1 MEHPT
6 PTDLATRAT
15 SSFPLSI
22 GTALAFESLFDGR
35 ENVYDTSRERPAR
48 VVLSKYQTCY
58 INIETLIRNILQSVP
73 SNVFIKTEKRELY
86 DTLLQEIETLFS
98 LFATEGQGIIQPVFY
113 HATYKSIRKHPP
125 HSSCRL
131 RVPTND
137 GQKHT
142 EALTKLVVDKLTK
155 EWKQLLVIDDQL
167 KSPGREASLILTH
180 IPHDLISH
188 KNFNRLDLL
197 ESHTGK
203 VKERFEWASKYHPV
217 GDRPMDHLPFHRKLL
232 WVFGDKHLI
241 QPMPISMRRELLRV
255 ADEREWTP
263 FTTLEKVNLDIRLT
277 IKEPFVVMVMN
288 TIQ

>member
-1 MEHPT
+1 MDHPT

-35 ENVYDTSRERPAR
+35 ESAYDTSRERPAR
-48 VVLSKYQTCY
+48 VDLSKYQTCY

-73 SNVFIKTEKRELY
+73 SSVFIKTDKKELY
-86 DTLLQEIETLFS
+86 DTLLQEIETTFS
-98 LFATEGQGIIQPVFY
+98 LFATEGQGIVQPVFY

-125 HSSCRL
+125 HSSCRF
-131 RVPTND
+131 RVATND
-137 GQKHT
+137 SQKHI
-142 EALTKLVVDKLTK
+142 EALTKLVVEKLAK
-155 EWKQLLVIDDQL
+155 EWNQLLVIDDQL
-167 KSPGREASLILTH
+167 KPGQRDHALILTH
-180 IPHDLISH
+180 IPHDLISY
-188 KNFNRLDLL
+188 KNFGTLDLL

-203 VKERFEWASKYHPV
+203 LKKRFEWASKYHPV

-241 QPMPISMRRELLRV
+241 QPMPISMRREILRV
-255 ADEREWTP
+255 ADERQWTP

-277 IKEPFVVMVMN
+277 IKEPYVVMVLN